1 MRIGIVLKT
10 FKMER
15 GGAEVW
21 TLGFVRW
28 LVQQGH
34 EVHVVARKCDDV
46 VHTLGVTMHIVNIRS
61 PWRFAAAVERLLRSL
76 DLDIAHD
83 MGFGWYWDIFHSH
96 VGSPII
102 HRRWLRK
109 IKSGP
114 RQFVALLAAALLPS
128 YYRKRALYR
137 RQFSGHPNVVYLAL
151 SHKVARD
158 YQRIHRISSESIRVI
173 HNGVDI
179 NKFTPAQDGLA
190 RDAVRRSFKIG
201 KDEIV
206 LMLLANEP
214 RLKGLPMLVRV
225 ANQLV
230 GQGHGI
236 HVWIVGGGPRKDQLA
251 QIGRLGLGDRIHF
264 VGRVEDPVP
273 YFQSADIYVHLTRYD
288 ACSLAVLEAL
298 ASGLPVITTSCNGA
312 SELIEDGVCGYVLDE
327 GASVDEICARIR
339 HLLPKATRQS
349 VGIRAREAADHL
361 SLDENYRR
369 IIDVYHEAL
378 ARKRPG
384 SRRHSH
390 RLPPLELPAA

>member
-46 VHTLGVTMHIVNIRS
+46 VHTLGVTMHMVNIRS

-83 MGFGWYWDIFHSH
+83 MGFGWCSDIFHSH
-96 VGSPII
+96 VGSPIM
-102 HRRWLRK
+102 HRRWLRE

-151 SHKVARD
+151 SHRVARE
-158 YQRIHRISSESIRVI
+158 YQRIHRIPSESIRVI

-190 RDAVRRSFKIG
+190 RDALRRSFKIG
-201 KDEIV
+201 KDEIA

-214 RLKGLPMLVRV
+214 RLKGLPALVRV

-236 HVWIVGGGPRKDQLA
+236 HVWVVGGGPRKDQLA

-298 ASGLPVITTSCNGA
+298 ASGLPVITSSCNGA
-312 SELIEDGVCGYVLDE
+312 SELIEDGVCGYVVDE
-327 GASVDEICARIR
+327 GASVDEICDRIR

-349 VGIRAREAADHL
+349 MGIRAREAADHL

-369 IIDVYHEAL
+369 IIDLYHEVL
-378 ARKRPG
+378 ARKRAG
-384 SRRHSH
+384 SRRNSH
-390 RLPPLELPAA
+390 RLPSLELSAA